1 MFNYAPTYPSSRS
14 PVLANNIVA
23 TSQPLATQAG
33 MSMYARG
40 GNAVDAAVATAITLT
55 VVEPSMNG
63 IGSDAFCILWD
74 GQSIQGLNASGRA
87 PAAWSP
93 ARFAGREA
101 MPIYGWD
108 AVTVPGAVS
117 QWVELSRRYGKLP
130 LADLFEPAIR
140 YARDGFIVSPI
151 LARQWANAVEKLKD
165 QPGWAA
171 HFMPNGRAPKA
182 GERFVSADKVRTLE
196 LIAATQGEAFYKGEL
211 AAKMAA
217 HSKANGGAMTEADL
231 AAHTCDWVGT
241 ISQNY
246 RGYALHEIPPNGQGI
261 AALIAAGVLEEFD
274 LSNVALDSV
283 EFWHLQ
289 MEAMRV
295 GFTDAYEMVA
305 DDKYLRRKSADLLT
319 ESHKKNRASMISRTQ
334 AGSYAGCVPPRGGT
348 VYLTTADASGMMVSF
363 IQSNYMGF
371 GSGIVVPGTG
381 IAMQNRGA
389 GFTLKKDHPN
399 EVGGGKRPRHTIL
412 PAFITK
418 DAKPVCSFGV
428 MGGVMQPQGHLQ
440 MLVRMTDYQQN
451 PQTALDA
458 PRFCIQEDGTVKLE
472 SQFSAHVFEGLKA
485 MGHPVVRS
493 EPHALDYGSGQI
505 IWKLHSDGGVASY
518 VAGSDMRRDGH
529 AAGA

>member
-1 MFNYAPTYPSSRS
+1 MFNYAPIYPSQRS
-14 PVLANNIVA
+14 PVMANNIVA

-33 MSMYARG
+33 MAMYARG
-40 GNAVDAAVATAITLT
+40 GNAVDAAVATAIALT
-55 VVEPSMNG
+55 VVEPTMNG

-93 ARFAGREA
+93 ARFAGRET
-101 MPIYGWD
+101 MPLYGWD
-108 AVTVPGAVS
+108 SVTVPGAVS

-130 LADLFEPAIR
+130 FANLFEPAIR

-151 LARQWANAVEKLKD
+151 VARQWANAVPKLKD
-165 QPGWAA
+165 QPGWAE
-171 HFMPNGRAPKA
+171 HFLVNARAPLA

-196 LIAATQGEAFYKGEL
+196 RIAATKGDAFYKGEL
-211 AAKMAA
+211 AAAMAA
-217 HSKANGGAMTEADL
+217 HAKANGGAMTEADL
-231 AAHTCDWVGT
+231 AAHACDWLGT
-241 ISQNY
+241 ISQTY

-261 AALIAAGVLEEFD
+261 AALVAAGILEQFD
-274 LSNVALDSV
+274 LSNVAVDSV

-295 GFTDAYEMVA
+295 GYTDAYEMVA
-305 DDKYLRRKSADLLT
+305 DDQYLRRSSADLLQSSNLKKHA
-319 ESHKKNRASMISRTQ
+319 ESISKTQ

-371 GSGIVVPGTG
+371 GSGVVVPGTG

-389 GFTLKKDHPN
+389 GFTLKKGHAN

-418 DAKPVCSFGV
+418 DGKPMCSFGV

-451 PQTALDA
+451 PQSALDA
-458 PRFCIQEDGTVKLE
+458 PRFCIQEDGTVKIE
-472 SQFSAHVFEGLKA
+472 SQFTPQIFDALKT

-505 IWKLHSDGGVASY
+505 IWKLEGGGY
-518 VAGSDMRRDGH
+518 VAGSDMRRDGG
-529 AAGA
+529 AAGV

>member
-1 MFNYAPTYPSSRS
+1 MFNYAPAYPSQRS
-14 PVLANNIVA
+14 PVMASNIVS

-33 MSMYARG
+33 MSIYARG
-40 GNAVDAAVATAITLT
+40 GNAVDAAIATAITLT

-101 MPIYGWD
+101 MPLYGWD

-130 LADLFEPAIR
+130 FADLFEPAIR
-140 YARDGFIVSPI
+140 YARDGFLVSPI

-165 QPGWAA
+165 QLGWAA
-171 HFMPNGRAPKA
+171 HFMPNRRAPKA

-196 LIAATQGEAFYKGEL
+196 RIAATEGEAFYRGEL
-211 AAKMAA
+211 AAKMVA

-231 AAHTCDWVGT
+231 AAHACDWVGT
-241 ISQNY
+241 ISQRY
-246 RGYALHEIPPNGQGI
+246 RGYELHEIPPNGQGI
-261 AALIAAGVLEEFD
+261 AALVAAGVLEHFD
-274 LSNVALDSV
+274 LSNVIVDSV

-289 MEAMRV
+289 MEAMRL

-305 DDKYLRRKSADLLT
+305 DDQYLRRKSSDLLDL
-319 ESHKKNRASMISRTQ
+319 SHQKALASTISRDK

-348 VYLTTADASGMMVSF
+348 VYLTTADSSGMMVSF

-371 GSGIVVPGTG
+371 GSGVVVPGTG
-381 IAMQNRGA
+381 ISMQNRGA
-389 GFTLKKDHPN
+389 GFTLKKGHVN

-418 DAKPVCSFGV
+418 DGKPQCSFGV

-451 PQTALDA
+451 PQSALDA
-458 PRFCIQEDGTVKLE
+458 PRFCIQEDGTVKME
-472 SQFSAHVFEGLKA
+472 SQFSAEVFDALKA
-485 MGHPVVRS
+485 MGHPVVKS
-493 EPHALDYGSGQI
+493 EPQALDYGAGQI
-505 IWKLHSDGGVASY
+505 IWKLDDSSAVASY
-518 VAGSDMRRDGH
+518 VVGSDMRRDGC
-529 AAGA
+529 AAGV